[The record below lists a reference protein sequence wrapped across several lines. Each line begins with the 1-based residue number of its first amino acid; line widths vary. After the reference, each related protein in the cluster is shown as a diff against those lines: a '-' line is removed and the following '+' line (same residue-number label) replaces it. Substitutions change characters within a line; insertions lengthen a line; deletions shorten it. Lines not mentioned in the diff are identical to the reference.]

1 MTSSLSLRIVTLLA
15 ACVFLTAAADGEP
28 AANAPSVLV
37 TATRLE
43 TGSLP
48 QTITAYGSVEPASE
62 ARETV
67 MAPLAARVDEIYVR
81 RGEEVAKGTKLI
93 RLVPSPTV
101 ATSFV
106 QARSEFSVAR
116 QLVER
121 TRKMVNQHLATQQQL
136 ADAEKSESDARALLS
151 ALQDQGAGGPS
162 VVRAPF
168 NAVVTAI
175 PTSRGAIV
183 SEGTAL
189 FVLAQREG
197 LVLKVGVV
205 PIRAAGIKAG
215 RSATITPIGAT
226 ASVTGTVILTASI
239 VDPASG
245 LVPIEIALP
254 ANGFRPGEMAEA
266 VITTQDV
273 NGYVVPHRAILVNEN
288 GKPYVVQA
296 VEQRAKLIPVNVLVA
311 DGDRDV
317 IAGPLNTAAPLI
329 LDGSYQLEE
338 GMKVRFS
345 PVDGKVPK

>member
-1 MTSSLSLRIVTLLA
+1 MKRDLPLRIAALLA
-15 ACVFLTAAADGEP
+15 ACVLLTAADGEP

-37 TATRLE
+37 TATRLQ

-48 QTITAYGSVEPASE
+48 ETVTAYGSVEPASE

-81 RGEEVAKGTKLI
+81 RGEDVAKGTKLI

-101 ATSFV
+101 ATSYA
-106 QARSEFSVAR
+106 QAQSALSVAR
-116 QLVER
+116 QLVAR

-151 ALQDQGAGGPS
+151 ALQAQGAGGPS

-175 PTSRGAIV
+175 STSRGAIV

-189 FVLAQREG
+189 FELAQPEG

-205 PIRAAGIKAG
+205 PVRAAGIKAG
-215 RSATITPIGAT
+215 QSVTITPIGAT
-226 ASVTGTVILTASI
+226 VSVAGTVILTASI
-239 VDPASG
+239 VDPTSG

-254 ANGFRPGEMAEA
+254 MNGFRPGEMAEA
-266 VITTQDV
+266 AIATGRI
-273 NGYVVPHRAILVNEN
+273 NGFVVPHRAILVNEN

-311 DGDRDV
+311 DGERDV
-317 IAGPLNTAAPLI
+317 IAGPLDKAAPLI
-329 LDGSYQLEE
+329 LDGNHQLED
-338 GMKVRFS
+338 GMKVRFAPS
-345 PVDGKVPK
+345 DAKAAK